1 MNNNNGNDQ
10 NHPNRNWIT
19 AITFVTLLIFFVVL
33 NAKMMAPFMLSIL
46 MGGILAIL
54 FFPYYQK
61 LRNKHI
67 GPMWSSGI
75 VTASVALIVI
85 IPLSFFILVAVKQ
98 GTQLAKNISENE
110 NLTLDSVAEK
120 ITQFKFIRPLVEDE
134 QEVKEKLTKSIKES
148 SSSTAQS
155 VLGAVGSIPD
165 RLLQLVLALLAC
177 FFFLVDGR
185 KFVVFLNDK
194 IPLDGDVRTK
204 LYGSFKNTAISV
216 IWATIAAAGAQAAL
230 MFFSFLLMGVPGAFL
245 AGGATFILAWI
256 PFIGSVPVWVGGA
269 IYLYTQDQIGLVIVM
284 IVMGMFTGVI
294 DNYIRPL
301 VLKGRDELHPLLSLV
316 AIFGGIA
323 MFGIVGVFVGPVF
336 AATLIALLQI
346 WPTVGKRFGLTF
358 DPPMQVVIEKRKS
371 DLS

>member
-1 MNNNNGNDQ
+1 MNINNGTEQ

-185 KFVVFLNDK
+185 RFVVFLNDK

-230 MFFSFLLMGVPGAFL
+230 MFFSFLFMGVPGAFL

-256 PFIGSVPVWVGGA
+256 PFIGSVPVWVGGS

-284 IVMGMFTGVI
+284 IIMGMFTGVI

-358 DPPMQVVIEKRKS
+358 DPPMQVVVEKRKS